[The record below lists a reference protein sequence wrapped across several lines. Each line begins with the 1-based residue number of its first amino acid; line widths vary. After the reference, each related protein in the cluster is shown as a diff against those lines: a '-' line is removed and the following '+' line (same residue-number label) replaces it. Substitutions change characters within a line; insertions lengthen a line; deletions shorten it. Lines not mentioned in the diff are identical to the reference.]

1 METRRTGAMTIGVI
15 VVLILAGILLYSFA
29 SQTSETVESNVPAA
43 APTVEKDIDAVVERK
58 VHAILD
64 AIPAPTYITNK
75 DIDTIVETRV
85 QEILNAIPTPT
96 PSLASLIE
104 RVRPSVVRIETKSW
118 NGGGGTGSGVVIQV
132 GFPTHQDSKTAL
144 VLTNNHVIDDAK
156 SVQVTVNDRYTFS
169 AEVWGVDPE
178 HDIALL
184 KVCCGNFQS
193 LQIANDDEISVGD
206 TAIAMGYPLGTPGT
220 ATVTSGIISA
230 IRYMDG
236 TGTNQWTIQ
245 TDAAINPGSS
255 GGPLMSASGK
265 VLGINTWGR
274 PFTRT
279 GTPTDGQG
287 YAVSQRTINAKLN
300 DLKSGYMKPATATT
314 TGFDLGE
321 RVTYHGNSVYFLPPV
336 TQSKAKQYLESL
348 KTRNKITPE
357 TSWVFQLRKVNGE
370 YEIRHGIPFPKT
382 TRYANT
388 SELEDWLRHYETSES
403 YRQSLYTSLCSR
415 QEQDFDGVPTIGV
428 VVDLTIPDFESI
440 IKMVPCLS

>member
-1 METRRTGAMTIGVI
+1 METRRTWVMTIGVI

-64 AIPAPTYITNK
+64 AIPTPTHITNK
-75 DIDTIVETRV
+75 EIDTIVETRV
-85 QEILNAIPTPT
+85 QDILNAIPTP
-96 PSLASLIE
+96 SLTSLIE

-118 NGGGGTGSGVVIQV
+118 NGGGSTGSGVVIQV
-132 GFPTHQDSKTAL
+132 GFPTHQNSKTAL
-144 VLTNNHVIDDAK
+144 VLTNNHVIDEAE
-156 SVQVTVNDRYTFS
+156 SVKVTVNDRDTYS
-169 AEVWGVDPE
+169 AEVLGVDPE

-184 KVCCGNFQS
+184 KICCGNFQS
-193 LQIANDDEISVGD
+193 LQIANDDEVSVGD

-230 IRYMDG
+230 VRFMAKG
-236 TGTNQWTIQ
+236 WTIQ
-245 TDAAINPGSS
+245 TDAAISPGSS

-265 VLGINTWGR
+265 VLGINTFGR
-274 PFTRT
+274 PYSRA
-279 GTPTDGQG
+279 GTPTDGQN

-300 DLKSGYMKPATATT
+300 DLKSGYMKPTTVTT

-321 RVTYHGNSVYFLPPV
+321 RVTYHGNVVHFFPPV
-336 TQSKAKQYLESL
+336 TQSKANQYLDSL
-348 KTRNKITPE
+348 KTRNLITPE
-357 TSWVFQLRKVNGE
+357 TSWAYQLRKVDGE
-370 YEIRHGIPFPKT
+370 YELRYGIKFPNT

-388 SELEDWLRHYETSES
+388 FELQDWLEYYETDES
-403 YRQSLYTSLCSR
+403 YRQRLYTWICSR

-440 IKMVPCLS
+440 IKIVPCLS